1 MIDNACVGDQVELK
15 AYSNSGLPVKYVPS
29 QEGLVDIYEADGKIY
44 MDCKK
49 AGTFELRATQEGNIN
64 YEPALRVAKKIRIV
78 DVPVSS
84 ASAIVSN
91 AVSVMG
97 SKQFIRILGVSGNS
111 VVTVFD
117 AKGQLLY
124 KGTETSIHIPL
135 TNSLVIVHVADRVYK
150 LILRQ

>member
-64 YEPALRVAKKIRIV
+64 YEPALRVAKK
-78 DVPVSS
+78 
-84 ASAIVSN
+84 
-91 AVSVMG
+91 
-97 SKQFIRILGVSGNS
+97 
-111 VVTVFD
+111 
-117 AKGQLLY
+117 Y
-124 KGTETSIHIPL
+124 E
-135 TNSLVIVHVADRVYK
+135 
-150 LILRQ
+150 

>member
-1 MIDNACVGDQVELK
+1 M
-15 AYSNSGLPVKYVPS
+15 
-29 QEGLVDIYEADGKIY
+29 
-44 MDCKK
+44 
-49 AGTFELRATQEGNIN
+49 
-64 YEPALRVAKKIRIV
+64 

>member
-1 MIDNACVGDQVELK
+1 M
-15 AYSNSGLPVKYVPS
+15 
-29 QEGLVDIYEADGKIY
+29 
-44 MDCKK
+44 
-49 AGTFELRATQEGNIN
+49 
-64 YEPALRVAKKIRIV
+64 

-97 SKQFIRILGVSGNS
+97 SKQLIRILGVSGNS

-124 KGTETSIHIPL
+124 KGTERSIHIPL

-150 LILRQ
+150 LMLRQ